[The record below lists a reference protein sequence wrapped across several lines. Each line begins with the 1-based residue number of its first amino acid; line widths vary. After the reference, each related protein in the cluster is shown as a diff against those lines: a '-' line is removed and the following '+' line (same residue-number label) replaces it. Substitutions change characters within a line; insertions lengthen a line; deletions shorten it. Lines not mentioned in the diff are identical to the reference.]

1 MGYSLLHEFHPKRL
15 AFFTDHKFPVDEVL
29 EVEVNYFGTISKL
42 RVLMVNVHEHI
53 SSSRVMTQLPSESEP
68 CPIRKFYRCY
78 ADVQALEGVLP
89 GVNTSTDAGPISM
102 ASAAVETPAP
112 EAGQPAEA
120 APAVAEAAASAATPS
135 DSGDPA
141 PTKEPPIE
149 SVVETRNVPKDS
161 DAIRSQLAA
170 LSALDAPSGDATPE
184 GQEPQAA

>member
-112 EAGQPAEA
+112 EASQPVEA
-120 APAVAEAAASAATPS
+120 APAVAEGAAPAATPS
-135 DSGDPA
+135 ESGDPA
-141 PTKEPPIE
+141 PTKE
-149 SVVETRNVPKDS
+149 SMVETRNVPKDS

-170 LSALDAPSGDATPE
+170 LSALDTPASDS
-184 GQEPQAA
+184 QEPQAA